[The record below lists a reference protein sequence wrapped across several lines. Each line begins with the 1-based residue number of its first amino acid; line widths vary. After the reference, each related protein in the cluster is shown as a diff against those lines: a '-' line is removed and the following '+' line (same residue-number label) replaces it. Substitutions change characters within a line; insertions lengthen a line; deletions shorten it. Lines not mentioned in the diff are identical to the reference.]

1 MKLREANDPRVEG
14 LGGRLEVSMLGK
26 PWGLCAR
33 ALGFHRRQIPGL
45 V

>member
-1 MKLREANDPRVEG
+1 MIQGLRG
-14 LGGRLEVSMLGK
+14 LGGRVEVLMLGK
-26 PWGLCAR
+26 LWGLCAR